1 VSGPHYLVTGHTGF
15 KGAWLVMLLRAR
27 GHKVSGL
34 ALDPLPGALFAEAR
48 LDELLEND
56 LRIDIRDGQAVRE
69 AVEAVQPD
77 VVVHMAAQPL
87 VRESYR
93 IPVDTIMTNVVG
105 TLNVLEAARMTDSV
119 AAHLVVTTDKVYQNV
134 GRAEG
139 YGEHEP
145 LGAADPYSTS
155 KAMADLLAQSWARSF
170 VGPQL
175 AIARGGNVIGGGD
188 VSADRLLPDLM
199 RAFVDG
205 KVAKL
210 RYPYSVRP
218 WQHVL
223 DCLDGYLTITEAL
236 LDGRGAGEWN
246 VGPSADS
253 FVTVAE
259 VADRAASCW
268 GQTAAWE
275 SDDGAHPSEATLLSL
290 DPSKI
295 QRDLA
300 WRSRLGF
307 PQSVDWTVEW
317 AKAVDSGENPRDV
330 SFRQIDD
337 YLGRVPSGD

>member
-1 VSGPHYLVTGHTGF
+1 MSGSHYLVTGHTGF
-15 KGAWLVMLLRAR
+15 KGAWLVMMLRAR

-34 ALDPLPGALFAEAR
+34 ALDPIPGALFTEAH
-48 LDELLEND
+48 LGELLEHD
-56 LRIDIRDGQAVRE
+56 FRIDVRDAQVVRE
-69 AVEAVQPD
+69 AFNAVQPD

-93 IPVDTIMTNVVG
+93 IPVETIMTNVIG
-105 TLNVLEAARMTDSV
+105 TLNVLEATRMTDSV

-170 VGPQL
+170 AGPQL

-210 RYPYSVRP
+210 RYPDSVRP

-223 DCLDGYLTITEAL
+223 DCLDGYLTIVEAL
-236 LDGRGAGEWN
+236 LAGRGSGEWN

-259 VADRAASCW
+259 VADRAASRW
-268 GQTAAWE
+268 GNTAAWE
-275 SDDGAHPSEATLLSL
+275 SDTSEHPLEATLLTL
-290 DPSKI
+290 DASRIENELSWK
-295 QRDLA
+295 
-300 WRSRLGF
+300 SRLAF
-307 PQSVDWTVEW
+307 PQSVDWTVDW
-317 AKAVDSGENPRDV
+317 ARAVESGEDPRDV
-330 SFRQIDD
+330 SLRQIDD